1 MKRASAH
8 VVPLRDYLSEHWIT
22 AQIRYHEDTARR
34 QGAWDS
40 RLFAAT
46 GVLFLITAVAAFLHL
61 LGWGERHHNPTGFGL
76 LLIVLSIC
84 VPAIGGAVHGIRRHA
99 VPRRGAD
106 HFSPPRPSSLPRRDL
121 QLVTNRLV
129 SLQQHQSVD
138 RNGVE
143 ASGDGNLQG
152 NF

>member
-8 VVPLRDYLSEHWIT
+8 VVPLRGYLSEHWIT

-46 GVLFLITAVAAFLHL
+46 GVLFLITAVAAADAEHL
-61 LGWGERHHNPTGFGL
+61 MRAENSDWFG
-76 LLIVLSIC
+76 VMRFHD
-84 VPAIGGAVHGIRRHA
+84 V
-99 VPRRGAD
+99 GAD

-121 QLVTNRLV
+121 QFVSNRLV

-138 RNGVE
+138 HDGME
-143 ASGDGNLQG
+143 ASGDETSRGTSRSG
-152 NF
+152 